1 MQHRPMGV
9 DDFLREADRLAREQA
24 ALEGRA
30 PALEVLL
37 PGEDLAS
44 PLADDAERWAVRYGE
59 LMEPA
64 QVLLATVS
72 RGAEAADTEGEADLD
87 RYRRALEL
95 RVARLNL
102 HRRFW
107 LDRCPTG
114 DGGLVTG
121 GA

>member
-1 MQHRPMGV
+1 MQDRPMGV

-30 PALEVLL
+30 TSLEDLL
-37 PGEDLAS
+37 PGEDLGS
-44 PLADDAERWAVRYGE
+44 PLTDDAERWAARYGE
-59 LMEPA
+59 LIERA
-64 QVLLATVS
+64 QGLLATVS

-95 RVARLNL
+95 RVARLDL

-107 LDRCPTG
+107 LERCPNG

-121 GA
+121 AT